1 MIQQQR
7 PDLEVKGLM
16 IIKINDDETEE
27 QYPMPYLKTEVE
39 KMIKHYARM
48 QKVNAALDE
57 LKPIVY

>member
-1 MIQQQR
+1 M
-7 PDLEVKGLM
+7 LEQLLPGVKVKHLN
-16 IIKINDDETEE
+16 IVHLKDDGSEE
-27 QYPMPYLKTEVE
+27 VMPCEYLKTEVE